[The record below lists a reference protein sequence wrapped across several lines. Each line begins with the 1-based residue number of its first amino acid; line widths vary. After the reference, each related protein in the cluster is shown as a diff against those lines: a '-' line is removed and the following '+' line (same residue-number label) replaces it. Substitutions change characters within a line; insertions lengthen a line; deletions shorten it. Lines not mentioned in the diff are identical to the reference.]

1 MKLLIATAVLS
12 AATILPS
19 SSLAQQAVASR
30 GNASTGVVSSES
42 KAVPAKAVLSDY
54 LSSKSTKVG
63 EPVAA
68 KLTND
73 IRLNDGTILSRGT
86 VLLGHVSQ
94 VDASK
99 HGSNATLT
107 LTFDQAKTKTGA
119 VLPGKATIYR
129 VAQAFDTANI
139 PFSVELDGQA
149 PVPASPDVEIK
160 PLNRG
165 SVGLRSSRTAQDS
178 GTLIS
183 NGQNLTLTGGT
194 QMLLSIASQPGAAT
208 QTVAG
213 SN

>member
-1 MKLLIATAVLS
+1 MKLLFAIAALS

-19 SSLAQQAVASR
+19 SSLAQKAVAPR
-30 GNASTGVVSSES
+30 GNASTDVVSSES
-42 KAVPAKAVLSDY
+42 KAVPAKALLSDY
-54 LSSKSTKVG
+54 VSSKSTKVG
-63 EPVAA
+63 DAVGA

-73 IRLNDGTILSRGT
+73 IRLNDGTVLSRGT

-99 HGSNATLT
+99 HGSNATLSF
-107 LTFDQAKTKTGA
+107 TFDQAKTKTGA
-119 VLPGKATIYR
+119 TLPVKATIYR
-129 VAQAFDTANI
+129 FAQAFNTADI
-139 PFSVELDGQA
+139 PFSVELDGQT

-160 PLNRG
+160 PLNKG
-165 SVGLRSSRTAQDS
+165 SVGLHSSRTAQDS

-194 QMLLSIASQPGAAT
+194 QLLLSIAAQPAASQA
-208 QTVAG
+208 VSG